1 MEGVFMKWEGGLRG
15 LTGWAVMLAVLVGG
29 VMLAYALVCLSLAV
43 YLWFD
48 PIVWR
53 VFIVFGSLGVFGYV
67 GHLAWEIFE
76 DSLMFPFVLSA
87 VGLAIIALGI
97 LYARNREHIERG
109 LLSRVP
115 EAFKRLLPKQ
125 HIAEREG

>member
-15 LTGWAVMLAVLVGG
+15 LPGWAVMLAVLVGG

-53 VFIVFGSLGVFGYV
+53 VFIVFGSLERV
-67 GHLAWEIFE
+67 
-76 DSLMFPFVLSA
+76 MN
-87 VGLAIIALGI
+87 LGE
-97 LYARNREHIERG
+97 NRMEMRI
-109 LLSRVP
+109 P
-115 EAFKRLLPKQ
+115 
-125 HIAEREG
+125 